1 MTPAPYDL
9 RGKGVLVTG
18 ASSGIGRALA
28 GQLAAGG
35 ARLAIVAR
43 RRQRLEQLAD
53 EVVASGGRRPVVLT
67 GDLGRRGEAARL
79 AREAVARLGAV
90 DVLVNNAGGGVGGS
104 VWAVADRDEART
116 DFEVDFWSHLAFI
129 GELVPLM
136 RRRGEGAVVNVT
148 SIRQVMS
155 WPSFGHNTAA
165 KAALAS
171 VTETLRL
178 ELAPYGVH
186 VVEVIPGPVDT
197 HALGPARL
205 IPGMVDTLQGRL
217 GLAQPEEVAAQVVE
231 AIRHRAERVFAPE
244 ATTRGAYEEP
254 FAFRQEVARSVRQ
267 GLGTPAAPARP
278 DDLVDTLVVGGDH
291 PLVVQAREDWEASRD
306 AG

>member
-9 RGKGVLVTG
+9 RDKGVLVTG

-53 EVVASGGRRPVVLT
+53 EVVASGGHRPVVLT

-136 RRRGEGAVVNVT
+136 RRRGEGVVVNVT

-186 VVEVIPGPVDT
+186 VVEVIPARSTPRARPLPAHPR
-197 HALGPARL
+197 HARDPAGTPRPRPARGGGGAGRRGHSATRRAGL
-205 IPGMVDTLQGRL
+205 RPRDDHTCGLRGTARVPPGGRTC
-217 GLAQPEEVAAQVVE
+217 
-231 AIRHRAERVFAPE
+231 RRAVPRR
-244 ATTRGAYEEP
+244 TRRAGRA
-254 FAFRQEVARSVRQ
+254 
-267 GLGTPAAPARP
+267 